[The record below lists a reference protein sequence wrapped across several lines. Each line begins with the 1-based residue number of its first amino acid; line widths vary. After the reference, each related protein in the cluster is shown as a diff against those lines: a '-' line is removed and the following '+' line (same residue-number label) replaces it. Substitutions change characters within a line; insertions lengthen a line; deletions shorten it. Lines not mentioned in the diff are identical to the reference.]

1 MVRDPREALV
11 SGSLRSAPKPLGQE
25 AQPLPLADPA
35 SSTVKGWH
43 PTNKVVKED
52 KRSSICDY
60 RQPPGLQ
67 INEATF
73 LDIIPLKKQLHF
85 YLKESSLTITMF
97 LRTNPNKIERCGKI
111 LKLYGMNED

>member
-1 MVRDPREALV
+1 MDT
-11 SGSLRSAPKPLGQE
+11 
-25 AQPLPLADPA
+25 A
-35 SSTVKGWH
+35 SSTVEGWH
-43 PTNKVVKED
+43 PSNKGVKED
-52 KRSSICDY
+52 KRSSIRDY

-111 LKLYGMNED
+111 LKLYDVMRTDVKENTCNVNRLENAVS